1 MINALMLLCL
11 LQDPAPASLIPTDK
25 DADAAVKKLKEDL
38 SASNADDAKIA
49 AVKEA
54 LKTSHER
61 VIKTSG
67 ELLSD
72 PSDRVKVGVA
82 LAIGDTD
89 HPASADMLHA
99 ALTTYQ
105 KKPMVCAAVA
115 QALGDLGWEASAPR
129 LNELV
134 TKVGDPDIRP
144 ALPDVM
150 KAIGAI
156 GSVSS
161 IDCLVD
167 LLKKLQTARR
177 NPWPNEGELIK
188 AAQGALRAI
197 TGGDVGKG
205 ADFEDWWKTVK
216 AASLA
221 GAKTTWWSK
230 KTHERVTLAIGEK
243 APADSLAVGV
253 RITDP
258 PAEAGGKDGGGE
270 DGGAAGKKKKKKG
283 N

>member
-1 MINALMLLCL
+1 MLMIHTVLLLAL
-11 LQDPAPASLIPTDK
+11 LQEPAPASAIPTDK
-25 DADAAVKKLKEDL
+25 DAEAAVKTLKEAL
-38 SASNADDAKIA
+38 GASNADDSKIA

-54 LKTSHER
+54 LKTCHER
-61 VIKTSG
+61 VIKASG
-67 ELLSD
+67 ELLND

-89 HPASADMLHA
+89 HPASVDMLHA
-99 ALTTYQ
+99 ALTAHL
-105 KKPMVCAAVA
+105 KKPMVLAAVA
-115 QALGDLGWEASAPR
+115 QALGELGWEASAPR

-134 TKVGDPDIRP
+134 TKVGDADIRP
-144 ALPDVM
+144 ALADVM

-167 LLKKLQTARR
+167 LLKKLQGPRR

-197 TGGDVGKG
+197 TGGDAGKG
-205 ADFEDWWKTVK
+205 SDFEDWWKTVK

-230 KTHERVTLAIGEK
+230 KSHERVTLAVGEK
-243 APADSLAVGV
+243 PPADSIAVGV
-253 RITDP
+253 RVTDP
-258 PAEAGGKDGGGE
+258 PAEAGAKEGKDGGA
-270 DGGAAGKKKKKKG
+270 GAKKKKKKG